1 MEVDKMFHNKK
12 NGLKELATLA
22 PIIEQPSN
30 REAYAIYKRLEKG
43 RVQFNNLSSD
53 GLSAAMDISTVSLSL
68 NEKAELLQQ
77 TCGDLERSISAIDT
91 SSQTTS
97 QITGEVTNAQD
108 QQSMSIIEISVNAAD
123 ILTHTQQSEESISS
137 IIDISQSASSFSREM
152 KSDMESL
159 LEVIQQMQEV
169 ISSINNIS
177 SQTNLL
183 ALNASI
189 EAARAGEAGK
199 GFAVVADE
207 IRTLAEQTNALT
219 SNMGGFVSKVENAS
233 QRSRKSIASTADALT
248 QMAEK
253 LTEIDGL
260 NKENRQKV
268 IDINNEINNI
278 AGSSAEISNALGQ
291 LDEQSAELHGQISY
305 LTEDVSRI
313 SEVSKGIK
321 DVLRPLESAEK
332 HLSALN
338 QTAGQM
344 SADHFYML
352 DNKQFLQQI
361 RSAADAQNL
370 WLENLQKMIE
380 GGKPTSLQTDAAKCA
395 FGHFYYSRTPGNPR
409 ILQIWK
415 EVEPM
420 HKELHKAGKDA
431 ILALQS
437 EKKEQAEKLYKHA
450 QELSAS
456 LENKF
461 ETICSEVE
469 QLEQSHINVFE
480 TISE

>member
-1 MEVDKMFHNKK
+1 MFHNKK

-22 PIIEQPSN
+22 PISEQPSN
-30 REAYAIYKRLEKG
+30 REAYAISKRLEKG
-43 RVQFNNLSSD
+43 RSQFNKLSSD
-53 GLSAAMDISTVSLSL
+53 GLSAAMDISTVALIL

-77 TCGDLERSISAIDT
+77 TCGDLEQSISAIDA
-91 SSQTTS
+91 SSRTTS
-97 QITGEVTNAQD
+97 QITGEVTNAQE

-137 IIDISQSASSFSREM
+137 IIDISQSASSFSKEM

-219 SNMGGFVSKVENAS
+219 SNMGGFVGKVENAS
-233 QRSRKSIASTADALT
+233 QRSKKSIASTADALT
-248 QMAEK
+248 QMTEK
-253 LTEIDGL
+253 LAEVDSL

-278 AGSSAEISNALGQ
+278 AGSSAEISTALGQ
-291 LDEQSAELHGQISY
+291 LDEQSAELHEHISN
-305 LTEDVSRI
+305 LTENVSHI
-313 SEVSKGIK
+313 SEASKSMK
-321 DVLRPLESAEK
+321 DVMRPLDLAEK
-332 HLSALN
+332 HLSDLN
-338 QTAGQM
+338 KTVGQM
-344 SADHFYML
+344 TTDHFYML

-361 RSAADAQNL
+361 HSAADAHHL
-370 WLENLQKMIE
+370 WIENLYQMIE
-380 GGKPTSLQTDAAKCA
+380 TGKPAAIQTNNAKCA
-395 FGHFYYSRTPGNPR
+395 FGHFYYSRTPGNSR

-415 EVEPM
+415 EIEPI
-420 HKELHKAGKDA
+420 HKELHQTGKDA

-437 EKKEQAEKLYKHA
+437 GKQDQAEKLYKQA
-450 QELSAS
+450 QDLSAS
-456 LENKF
+456 LTQKF
-461 ETICSEVE
+461 ETISSEVE
-469 QLEQSHINVFE
+469 RLDQNHINVFE
-480 TISE
+480 TISENE

>member
-1 MEVDKMFHNKK
+1 MFYSKK
-12 NGLKELATLA
+12 NSLKELATLA
-22 PIIEQPSN
+22 PITEQPSN
-30 REAYAIYKRLEKG
+30 QEAYAIYKRLEKG
-43 RVQFNNLSSD
+43 RAQFNKLSFD
-53 GLSAAMDISTVSLSL
+53 GLGAAMDISTVSLSL

-77 TCGDLERSISAIDT
+77 TCGYLERSISAIDT
-91 SSQTTS
+91 SSKTTS
-97 QITGEVTNAQD
+97 QIAGEVTNAQE

-137 IIDISQSASSFSREM
+137 IINISQSASSFSKEM

-219 SNMGGFVSKVENAS
+219 SNMGQFVSKVENAS
-233 QRSRKSIASTADALT
+233 QRSKKSIASTADALT
-248 QMAEK
+248 KMTEK
-253 LTEIDGL
+253 LAEIDSL

-278 AGSSAEISNALGQ
+278 AGSSSEISHALEQ
-291 LDEQSAELHGQISY
+291 LDGQSTELYNQISY
-305 LTEDVSRI
+305 LTDDVARI
-313 SEVSKGIK
+313 SGVSSRMKE
-321 DVLRPLESAEK
+321 VLRPLESAEK
-332 HLSALN
+332 RLSELN

-344 SADHFYML
+344 TADHFYML
-352 DNKQFLQQI
+352 DNQQFLQQI
-361 RSAADAQNL
+361 HSATKAHIA
-370 WLENLQKMIE
+370 WLENLHQMIQS
-380 GGKPTSLQTDAAKCA
+380 GKPSALQTNNQKCA

-415 EVEPM
+415 EIDLI
-420 HKELHKAGKDA
+420 HKDLHQAGKDA

-437 EKKEQAEKLYKHA
+437 EEQEKAEKLYHHA
-450 QELSAS
+450 QELSSS
-456 LENKF
+456 LLQKF

-469 QLEQSHINVFE
+469 RLEQDHINVFE
-480 TISE
+480 TMDIS